1 MSGLSYGL
9 NITKKQ
15 TQPQS
20 KLATA
25 QRKPIFGEEDDSE
38 PETTTTEDGTEAISM
53 FGAGASSVM
62 RSAKTK
68 TQKTISGKEQRENTN
83 SKPPVSPYGDLSSTH
98 TSKKH
103 AEDATA
109 LDPSIYDYDAAYDKI
124 HTVSAAKKAAEK
136 ADAEQRKPKYMG
148 SLLAA
153 AEVRK
158 RDALR
163 AKEKMLAKE
172 REAEGEEFADKETF
186 VTEAYKAQ
194 QEEVKRMEEEE
205 RKREEEEARR
215 RKGRGMVGFYKS
227 VLERDEKKHEEA
239 VAAAATVKEGD
250 GSAQKPIVGDEA
262 TEKSEAEIAK
272 ELNEKKAGAILMNDE
287 GQVVDKRQLLSAGLN
302 LAPKPKTAPSTA
314 TASSNGTRPEATAGY
329 QGRGGSQKAMRERQT
344 RMMEAQLEQATK
356 RAAEDEESQRQELER
371 AAKSR
376 KTEGE
381 ISSARERYLQR
392 KREAAAEKGKGA

>member
-1 MSGLSYGL
+1 MSSLSYGL

-15 TQPQS
+15 PQLSS
-20 KLATA
+20 KPGPVR
-25 QRKPIFGEEDDSE
+25 RKPIFGEDDDSE
-38 PETTTTEDGTEAISM
+38 PEVTSTEDGVEAIGI
-53 FGAGASSVM
+53 FGTGASSITTGSNGQKTS
-62 RSAKTK
+62 SAK
-68 TQKTISGKEQRENTN
+68 EQHKKIN
-83 SKPPVSPYGDLSSTH
+83 SKPPISQYGDLSSTH
-98 TSKKH
+98 SSKKH
-103 AEDATA
+103 VEDATA
-109 LDPSIYDYDAAYDKI
+109 LDPSIYDYDAAYDKL

-148 SLLAA
+148 NLLAA

-186 VTEAYKAQ
+186 VTEAYKTQ

-205 RKREEEEARR
+205 RKREEEEAKR

-239 VAAAATVKEGD
+239 VAAAATV
-250 GSAQKPIVGDEA
+250 DEVRPGPEP
-262 TEKSEAEIAK
+262 TVEDETREKSEAEIAK

-302 LAPKPKTAPSTA
+302 IAPKPKPTPVTAAASTNGSRPG
-314 TASSNGTRPEATAGY
+314 ASAGY
-329 QGRGGSQKAMRERQT
+329 QGRGGGQKAMRERQT

-356 RAAEDEESQRQELER
+356 RAAEDEEEQRLDLER

-381 ISSARERYLQR
+381 ISSAKERYLQR
-392 KREAAAEKGKGA
+392 KREAAAEKSKGV

>member
-1 MSGLSYGL
+1 MTSLSYGL

-15 TQPQS
+15 PRLS
-20 KLATA
+20 VKSAPA
-25 QRKPIFGEEDDSE
+25 QQKPIFGEDDDSE
-38 PETTTTEDGTEAISM
+38 PEGTTTEDGAGEIGI
-53 FGAGASSVM
+53 FGAGASSVTGI
-62 RSAKTK
+62 ANK
-68 TQKTISGKEQRENTN
+68 QKTVSDKGQRKSTN
-83 SKPPVSPYGDLSSTH
+83 SKLPISQYGDLSSTH
-98 TSKKH
+98 TSKKQ

-109 LDPSIYDYDAAYDKI
+109 VDPSIYDYDAAYDKL
-124 HTVSAAKKAAEK
+124 HSVSAAKAAAEK
-136 ADAEQRKPKYMG
+136 ADAEQRKPKYM
-148 SLLAA
+148 SNLLAA

-186 VTEAYKAQ
+186 VTDAYKAQ

-205 RKREEEEARR
+205 RKREEEEAKR
-215 RKGRGMVGFYKS
+215 RKGRGMMGFYKN

-239 VAAAATVKEGD
+239 VAAAARATED
-250 GSAQKPIVGDEA
+250 DSAQEPIAGDE
-262 TEKSEAEIAK
+262 TKEKSEAEIAK
-272 ELNEKKAGAILMNDE
+272 ELNDKKAGAILMNDE

-302 LAPKPKTAPSTA
+302 VAPKPKSGPAAA
-314 TASSNGTRPEATAGY
+314 TPSSNGSRPGASQGY
-329 QGRGGSQKAMRERQT
+329 QGRGGGQKAMRERQT

-356 RAAEDEESQRQELER
+356 RAAEDEEEQRRELER

-392 KREAAAEKGKGA
+392 KKEAAAERGKGS